1 MITLMRMLNGLS
13 AMHASS
19 EPGSPVSNASPAA
32 LAQFLNDDFPG
43 A

>member
-1 MITLMRMLNGLS
+1 MRMLNGLS
-13 AMHASS
+13 MITDTG
-19 EPGSPVSNASPAA
+19 EPGSPVANASPAA